1 MEPAVIFHA
10 GAGALGLL
18 SGAAALMARKGERL
32 HRAAGMVFFG
42 AMLTTATSAIV
53 LAFIIDDLTNA
64 IAAVLTIYFIATSW
78 ATVKRPEGK
87 TGRFELAALMVAA
100 LGSATAFYMAYDS
113 VQKGTALLGGIP
125 FYTFSAVAA
134 LCALLDLSVVLRG
147 GLRGRQ
153 RIARH
158 LWRMC
163 LGFFVAVGS
172 FFPGQLPFFPEY
184 IQNLRPIILLFIPA
198 FSVIGVMLFW
208 LFIVL
213 FTRWYARPQEA
224 GA

>member
-1 MEPAVIFHA
+1 MSPEAIFHA
-10 GAGALGLL
+10 SAGALGLATGL
-18 SGAAALMARKGERL
+18 AALVARKGSPV
-32 HRAAGMVFFG
+32 HRIAGTIFFG
-42 AMLTTATSAIV
+42 AMLTTAASAIV

-78 ATVKRPEGK
+78 ATVKRPEGR

-184 IQNLRPIILLFIPA
+184 IQSIRPIILLFIPA
-198 FSVIGVMLFW
+198 FSVIGVMLYW
-208 LFIVL
+208 LGAVL
-213 FTRWYARPQEA
+213 FTRKFAAPA
-224 GA
+224 